1 MDNRKI
7 FMRTSLILQRLQK
20 SPATLKEINTY
31 LERNSNHYGEEFSVS
46 QRTIG
51 RDLDKIRSMH
61 QIDIVYDYSRKLYL
75 IDNEGQPEVNKRM
88 MESIDILNAMQLAD
102 GMNNLILF
110 ENRQSSGTENLYGL
124 LHAIKNRYQISF
136 TYQKFFETQKTHR
149 VAEPYG
155 LREFRGHWYLV
166 VKDIKK
172 GEEEYIKNFGLDR
185 ISNLEISKK
194 QFDVP
199 NNFNLSDH
207 FRYSF
212 GSIVPYDG
220 EPQEIILA
228 FSPYQGNYI
237 KSTPLH
243 HSQRI
248 LTDNSQELQVSLHVY
263 VTDELIAQ
271 LLSYGNK
278 VKILQ
283 PEELAERVRE
293 EHLAAV

>member
-1 MDNRKI
+1 
-7 FMRTSLILQRLQK
+7 MRTSLILQRLQK
-20 SPATLKEINTY
+20 SPATLKEINDY
-31 LERNSNHYGEEFSVS
+31 LERNSNQYGEEFRVS

-61 QIDIVYDYSRKLYL
+61 QIDIVFDYSRKVYF
-75 IDNEGQPEVNKRM
+75 IDNEGQPEANKRM

-102 GMNNLILF
+102 GMNDLILF

-136 TYQKFFETQKTHR
+136 TYQKFFETEKTNR
-149 VAEPYG
+149 VVEPYG

-199 NNFNLSDH
+199 NNFNLADH
-207 FRYSF
+207 FQYSF
-212 GSIVPYDG
+212 GSIVPYDR
-220 EPQEIILA
+220 EPQEIILS

-237 KSTPLH
+237 SSTPLH
-243 HSQRI
+243 HSQKI
-248 LTDNSQELQVSLHVY
+248 LADNSEEFRIGLQVY
-263 VTDELIAQ
+263 VTEELIAQ

-283 PEELAERVRE
+283 PEELAKRIRE